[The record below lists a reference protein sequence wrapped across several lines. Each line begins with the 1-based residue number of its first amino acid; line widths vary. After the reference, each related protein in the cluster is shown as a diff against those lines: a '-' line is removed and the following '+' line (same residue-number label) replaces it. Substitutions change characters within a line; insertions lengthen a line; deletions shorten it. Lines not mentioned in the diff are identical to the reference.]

1 MYEKRLFNRRVLR
14 FLYAPPFTKLDDVSE
29 DEKPQAPYRDAP
41 YYMRSV
47 YYYWWAFLREN
58 NEYIACCNNGGKG
71 EHARLYE
78 DFGDVR
84 EDDFF
89 KWWRQT
95 GRELFCERD
104 MDKIQVFLSA
114 GSAEDKPKHVLMSVP
129 IKKDMEHLVAEFRQ
143 LIKPLYQR
151 QRRDDT
157 VSTAKYPVH
166 TRPVIA
172 ALHIRLMIY
181 QARKANPKD
190 EMTLSEIGTLVGAGG
205 GEIAISRYYKESQ
218 RLVRNVVLG
227 RFPDM
232 K

>member
-1 MYEKRLFNRRVLR
+1 
-14 FLYAPPFTKLDDVSE
+14 
-29 DEKPQAPYRDAP
+29 
-41 YYMRSV
+41 
-47 YYYWWAFLREN
+47 
-58 NEYIACCNNGGKG
+58 
-71 EHARLYE
+71 
-78 DFGDVR
+78 
-84 EDDFF
+84 
-89 KWWRQT
+89 
-95 GRELFCERD
+95 

>member
-29 DEKPQAPYRDAP
+29 DDKPKAPYRDAP

-58 NEYIACCNNGGKG
+58 DEYIACCESGGKG
-71 EHARLYE
+71 EHAKLYQ

-89 KWWRQT
+89 KWWRQK
-95 GRELFCERD
+95 GRMLFCERD
-104 MDKIQVFLSA
+104 TEGIQVFLSRD
-114 GSAEDKPKHVLMSVP
+114 SAIDKPNHVLMSVP
-129 IKKDMEHLVAEFRQ
+129 IKRDMEHLVAEFKQ

-157 VSTAKYPVH
+157 VSTALYPVH
-166 TRPVIA
+166 ARPVIA
-172 ALHIRLMIY
+172 ALHIRLKIY
-181 QARKANPKD
+181 QARKTYPRGT
-190 EMTLSEIGTLVGAGG
+190 MTLSQVGALVGVAGND
-205 GEIAISRYYKESQ
+205 IAISRYYKEAQ
-218 RLVRNVVLG
+218 RLVRNVVSG

-232 K
+232 D